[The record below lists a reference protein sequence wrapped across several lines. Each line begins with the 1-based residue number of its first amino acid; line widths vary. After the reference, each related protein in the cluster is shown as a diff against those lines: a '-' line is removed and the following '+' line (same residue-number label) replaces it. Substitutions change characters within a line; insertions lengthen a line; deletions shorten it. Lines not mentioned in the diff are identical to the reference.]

1 MKILH
6 VITGL
11 NNGGAEAVLFR
22 LIGHS
27 IHRETHHVISLL
39 DDGFYGAKLRD
50 LGVHVDTLNL
60 SGLNGLVRGLP
71 RMFRIIRRVRPD
83 VVQTHMYHA
92 NFFGGMAARLG
103 GCRGVVWGIH
113 HSSLSGDK
121 MGTRLIAR
129 MCGPLSRWVPS
140 AIVCCS
146 ENGADIHVSMGY
158 RRDSVRIIPNGYDL
172 SVFCSDDAVRDR
184 VRANW
189 CRGNNDLLFGM
200 VGRWNAQKDHANL
213 LQALSLLKRGNLDFR
228 CLLVG
233 PGMKSTN
240 RELMKVI
247 KANGLEDRVIPLGPR
262 DDVPAL
268 MNALDIHI
276 LSSAYGEAF
285 PNVVA
290 EAMACGTPSVTTDVG
305 DAAFIVGNDEWVAPP
320 RNPKLLADAVVR
332 ALGDIEKFGRP
343 LVGRRC
349 RSRIK
354 EHFALERM
362 VESYRGLWSEVSTGR
377 GEAS

>member
-27 IHRETHHVISLL
+27 IHQETHHVISLL
-39 DDGFYGAKLRD
+39 DDGVYGAKLRN
-50 LGVHVDTLNL
+50 LGVLVDTLNL

-71 RMFRIIRRVRPD
+71 RMLGIIRRVRPD

-92 NFFGGMAARLG
+92 NFLGGIAARLG
-103 GCRGVVWGIH
+103 YCRGVVWGIH

-121 MGTRLIAR
+121 MSTRMIAR

-158 RRDSVRIIPNGYDL
+158 RGDRVRIIPNGYDL
-172 SVFCSDDAVRDR
+172 SVFCPDDSMRDR
-184 VRANW
+184 LRANW
-189 CRGNNDLLFGM
+189 CRGDDDLLFGM

-213 LQALSLLKRGNLDFR
+213 LQALSLLKKGNLDFQ

-233 PGMKSTN
+233 PGMMPTN
-240 RELMKVI
+240 RDLMKII
-247 KANGLEDRVIPLGPR
+247 KASGLEDRVILLGPR

-276 LSSAYGEAF
+276 LG
-285 PNVVA
+285 V
-290 EAMACGTPSVTTDVG
+290 
-305 DAAFIVGNDEWVAPP
+305 
-320 RNPKLLADAVVR
+320 
-332 ALGDIEKFGRP
+332 
-343 LVGRRC
+343 
-349 RSRIK
+349 
-354 EHFALERM
+354 
-362 VESYRGLWSEVSTGR
+362 
-377 GEAS
+377 